1 MFIFTE
7 SLPANA
13 VLLQAMRE
21 GGKDMKREF
30 HPIKLTL
37 AISYAI
43 PVRH

>member
-13 VLLQAMRE
+13 VLLQAMQE

-30 HPIKLTL
+30 PPIKLTQ
-37 AISYAI
+37 AISHAI